1 MYILL
6 LYGFI
11 YLFFYC
17 ANQLEDLFSK
27 CQLGFILFFFS
38 FFLSSNISVVVFS
51 IGNQRIFLPSLE
63 LEALL
68 PNRRTAGKTG
78 LKGWVLSVFCSED

>member
-27 CQLGFILFFFS
+27 CQLGFILFFFFHS
-38 FFLSSNISVVVFS
+38 FFPQIYLLLFSALETREFFSPLWSLRLSCQTE
-51 IGNQRIFLPSLE
+51 GQL
-63 LEALL
+63 
-68 PNRRTAGKTG
+68 GK
-78 LKGWVLSVFCSED
+78 LD